1 MFKIAICDD
10 EAAICEQLESILQR
24 IGSEFL
30 KDLEWDVFFSGE
42 SLYDYLKKD
51 KYYDIIFL
59 DIELKEMNG
68 VEVGHIIRDTMAN
81 ETTQIVYISGNKTYA
96 MELFKLRPL
105 HFIIKPFDYGE
116 IKEIIKVVLKIHQR
130 DYRMFQYKV
139 GPKTHSISTR
149 DIIFF
154 ESRNRKVEVHTT
166 EGNHVF
172 YGKIKDICKELQRYK
187 FIQIH
192 KTYLVNY
199 HYITKFEYDK
209 VTLSNKV
216 TLPISQANR
225 KRIRRFYLEL
235 EGESIWD

>member
-68 VEVGHIIRDTMAN
+68 VEVGHIVRHTMAN
-81 ETTQIVYISGNKTYA
+81 ETTQIV
-96 MELFKLRPL
+96 
-105 HFIIKPFDYGE
+105 
-116 IKEIIKVVLKIHQR
+116 
-130 DYRMFQYKV
+130 
-139 GPKTHSISTR
+139 
-149 DIIFF
+149 
-154 ESRNRKVEVHTT
+154 
-166 EGNHVF
+166 
-172 YGKIKDICKELQRYK
+172 LQRYK

-199 HYITKFEYDK
+199 YYITKFEYDK

-216 TLPISQANR
+216 SLPISQANG